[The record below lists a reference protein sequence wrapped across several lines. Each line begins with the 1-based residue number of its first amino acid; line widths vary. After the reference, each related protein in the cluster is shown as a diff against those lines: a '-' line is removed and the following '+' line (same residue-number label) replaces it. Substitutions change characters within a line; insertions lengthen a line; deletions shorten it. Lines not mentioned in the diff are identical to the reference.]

1 MGLYSNFAKAPV
13 HSMAWGGDGNV
24 AMILPLSTD
33 RKGLKAV
40 DTEQG
45 KDWTSDLLPQGAD
58 IIGSLTLP
66 QCGDENVVTVLPF
79 CRDRNGLKSVATE
92 RGQNW
97 SFTYFET
104 DVSSYSS
111 NEISMTKAMV

>member
-13 HSMAWGGDGNV
+13 HSVAWGGDGNV

-45 KDWTSDLLPQGAD
+45 KDWTLGFVATRR
-58 IIGSLTLP
+58 GHNWFT
-66 QCGDENVVTVLPF
+66 N
-79 CRDRNGLKSVATE
+79 VATE
-92 RGQNW
+92 RGRKCSN
-97 SFTYFET
+97 
-104 DVSSYSS
+104 SSRNVTSS
-111 NEISMTKAMV
+111 VGLGKPW